1 MSTQR
6 LWLRCEKKEFER
18 RSALT
23 PTTAKKLID
32 AGFQISVERD
42 EQRIFDDAEFEAVG
56 CTLVDNNSWPT
67 APTDVPIIGLK
78 ELPESQEPLPH
89 THIQFAHCYKRQAGW
104 SSVLARFYK
113 GGGTLY
119 DLEFLT
125 DATGRRVAA
134 FGYHAG
140 FAGAAAGALAL
151 AAQRSG
157 EKLGRL
163 EPYENE
169 TAMIEGVKNTLGGSA
184 KGVKA
189 LVIGALGRCGRG
201 AMDLF
206 RKIGLAEDDI
216 LKWDMAETAKGGP
229 FQEILD
235 VDIFVNCIYLSSSI
249 PPFLNNDQ
257 ITAAGQDRRLS
268 VVVDVSCDTTNPF
281 NPIPIYSINT
291 TFSEPTVPVDLRQDL
306 PLLSVISIDH
316 LPTLLPREASEQF
329 SNDLLP
335 SLLEL
340 PGRKTAKVWTDAER
354 LFNEKQKEAVEAEG
368 LR

>member
-1 MSTQR
+1 M
-6 LWLRCEKKEFER
+6 
-18 RSALT
+18 
-23 PTTAKKLID
+23 
-32 AGFQISVERD
+32 
-42 EQRIFDDAEFEAVG
+42 
-56 CTLVDNNSWPT
+56 
-67 APTDVPIIGLK
+67 APIDVPIIGLK

-184 KGVKA
+184 SGVKA

-201 AMDLF
+201 AVDFF

-249 PPFLNNDQ
+249 PPFLDNDQ
-257 ITAAGQDRRLS
+257 IIAAGQDRRLS

-291 TFSEPTVPVDLRQDL
+291 TFSEPTVPVDLGQHL

-329 SNDLLP
+329 SSDLLP

-340 PGRKTAKVWTDAER
+340 PRRTTAKVWTDAEK
-354 LFNEKQKEAVEAEG
+354 LFHEKQKEAVKAEN
-368 LR
+368 L

>member
-1 MSTQR
+1 MSPQQ

-23 PTTAKKLID
+23 PTTAEKLIK
-32 AGFQISVERD
+32 AGFEIIVERD
-42 EQRIFDDAEFEAVG
+42 EQRIFDDTEFEAVG
-56 CTLVDNNSWPT
+56 CKLVTNNSWPS
-67 APTDVPIIGLK
+67 APTHIPIIGLK
-78 ELPESQEPLPH
+78 ELPVSDEPLPH
-89 THIQFAHCYKRQAGW
+89 THIQFAHCYKGQAGW

-113 GGGTLY
+113 GGGSLY

-134 FGYHAG
+134 FGFHAG

-157 EKLGRL
+157 KKLGRL

-169 TAMIEGVKNTLGGSA
+169 TAMVEGVKATLGGSA

-201 AMDLF
+201 AVDLF
-206 RKIGLAEDDI
+206 RKIGLDEDDI
-216 LKWDMAETAKGGP
+216 VKWDMAETAKGGP

-235 VDIFVNCIYLSSSI
+235 VDVFVNCIYLSSSI
-249 PPFLNNDQ
+249 PPFLSREHING
-257 ITAAGQDRRLS
+257 AGSSRRLS
-268 VVVDVSCDTTNPF
+268 VIVDVSCDTTNPF
-281 NPIPIYSINT
+281 NPIPVYNVNT
-291 TFSEPTVPVDLRQDL
+291 TFSDPTVFVELEQGAPA
-306 PLLSVISIDH
+306 LSVVSIDH

-329 SNDLLP
+329 SSDLLP

-340 PGRKTAKVWTDAER
+340 PQRQSARVWTDAEK
-354 LFNEKQKEAVEAEG
+354 LFKEKLGEAVKAES
-368 LR
+368 L